1 MKSIINLNGIME
13 GMIKMD
19 KEEYREEVLQQLKE
33 QNQRLKSID
42 ESITAVGFLVV
53 VFLFGLLVV
62 SVIQMCNIST
72 ISHNI
77 DIIRHSNDVLSPFWD
92 LNKTL
97 NGLKTDLDYIYEHLV
112 GIESSL
118 KWR

>member
-1 MKSIINLNGIME
+1 
-13 GMIKMD
+13 MD
-19 KEEYREEVLQQLKE
+19 KEEYREEVLKQLKE
-33 QNQRLKSID
+33 QNKYLKSID
-42 ESITAVGFLVV
+42 ESIAVVGFFAMF
-53 VFLFGLLVV
+53 FLLGLLVV
-62 SVIQMCNIST
+62 SVIQMCNTST

-77 DIIRHSNDVLSPFWD
+77 DIISHSNDVLSPFWD

>member
-53 VFLFGLLVV
+53 VFLFGLLVA
-62 SVIQMCNIST
+62 SVIQMCNIIS

-77 DIIRHSNDVLSPFWD
+77 DIIRNSNDVLSPFWD